1 MSPVV
6 LSEEQLRRFVDGVC
20 RAIGAPAEVAAEVA
34 CHLVRANLS
43 GHDALGVARLRD
55 YVAEA
60 DAGTLVPSAL
70 PTVLRETPA
79 TALIDAA
86 RGFGHH
92 STAFALAWCLER
104 AASSGLAAAA
114 VRHSSHVGRI
124 GEYAE
129 RAAEAGMLAIVTV
142 GAAGP
147 GVGDVMLFGGRD
159 RFFGA
164 NPWSFGAPGRS
175 RSLAF
180 DGPTS
185 TVGEHEVRLAAAK
198 REALP
203 PDCVYDRYGR
213 PSTDPD
219 ELFAGGGLVP
229 LGGAVAGWRGAGLAF
244 ASALLGGLAMI
255 GDEAPSLVGTPA
267 TRQDAGVPGRVA
279 GVFVQVVDPAAF
291 GDPGAYR
298 DMVDGV
304 LEAAHSARPGGGR
317 SEVVLPGEP
326 EARARGRAERGGPGV
341 RLAEATWA
349 DLGAL
354 AERFGVPAPERD

>member
-6 LSEEQLRRFVDGVC
+6 LSEGPLRGFVDGVC
-20 RAIGAPAEVAAEVA
+20 RAMGAPPEVAAEVA

-43 GHDALGVARLRD
+43 GHDALGVARLPEH
-55 YVAEA
+55 VAEA
-60 DAGTLVPSAL
+60 DAGTLVPGAL
-70 PTVLRETPA
+70 PRVLRETTA
-79 TALIDAA
+79 TALIDAG

-104 AASSGLAAAA
+104 AASSGIAAAA
-114 VRHSSHVGRI
+114 VRHSSHVGRT
-124 GEYAE
+124 GEYAD

-164 NPWSFGAPGRS
+164 NPWSFAAPGRS

-185 TVGEHEVRLAAAK
+185 TVGEHEVRLARAK

-219 ELFAGGGLVP
+219 DLFAGGGLVP
-229 LGGAVAGWRGAGLAF
+229 LGGAVAGSRGAGLAF
-244 ASALLGGLAMI
+244 ASALLGGLATI
-255 GDEAPSLVGTPA
+255 GDESPSLVGVPA
-267 TRQDAGVPGRVA
+267 AAGAGPAGRVA

-298 DMVDGV
+298 DLVDGV

-317 SEVVLPGEP
+317 SEVVLPGET
-326 EARARGRAERGGPGV
+326 ETRARAERSRTGI
-341 RLAEATWA
+341 RLSDATWA

-354 AERFGVPAPERD
+354 AERFGVPPPDRA